1 MNKFEYF
8 FRWIKRSWYLLCTNV
23 EFSFFLGN
31 LPNDKPETKP
41 DLNRSNESV
50 STAYLYLC
58 LSIYKYS
65 LTQSSLAFS
74 LDRTE
79 KKKRSSVEKSTL
91 KWVKI
96 LMECQQFSTDIEKW
110 IPSNPIPLIISH
122 THSTFSIEFLLQMI
136 GIRGA

>member
-8 FRWIKRSWYLLCTNV
+8 FCWIKRSWYLLCTNV

-50 STAYLYLC
+50 STAYLYHC

-65 LTQSSLAFS
+65 LTQSSLALS
-74 LDRTE
+74 PAQ
-79 KKKRSSVEKSTL
+79 KKEAKQHFEMSENFDGMPT
-91 KWVKI
+91 I
-96 LMECQQFSTDIEKW
+96 F
-110 IPSNPIPLIISH
+110 H
-122 THSTFSIEFLLQMI
+122 
-136 GIRGA
+136 